1 MTDSNTELPG
11 ALLPSVEPKA
21 VVERADCLGQPMIGT
36 PEIVQTPTSWP
47 DTATVAS
54 AILQEPA
61 FLTRARRVLSG
72 DIRPDDYLCP
82 PDELVREV
90 EAHYQRVA
98 EESGVVASD
107 EARRR
112 TLADWTLSHYYG
124 GQLVLRRLTD
134 QRVIV
139 LAVGPNEV
147 GAVEEVFG
155 VDARSGFVRE
165 IPYVE

>member
-1 MTDSNTELPG
+1 MTDSSTELPD
-11 ALLPSVEPKA
+11 ALLPSVEPEA
-21 VVERADCLGQPMIGT
+21 VADRADCLGRPAIGT

-47 DTATVAS
+47 DTATVAP
-54 AILQEPA
+54 AILQEPT
-61 FLTRARRVLSG
+61 FLARARRILSG
-72 DIRPDDYLCP
+72 EIRADDYLLT

-107 EARRR
+107 AARRR

-124 GQLVLRRLTD
+124 GQLVFRRQTD
-134 QRVIV
+134 QGVII

-147 GAVEEVFG
+147 GVVEEAFG
-155 VDARSGFVRE
+155 VDARSGFGRE
-165 IPYVE
+165 IPYTE